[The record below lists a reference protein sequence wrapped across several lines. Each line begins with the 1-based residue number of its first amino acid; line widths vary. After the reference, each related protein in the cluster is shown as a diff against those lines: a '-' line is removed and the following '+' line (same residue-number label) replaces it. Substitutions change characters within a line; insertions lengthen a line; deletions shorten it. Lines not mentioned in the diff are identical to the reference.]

1 MSRGT
6 ATSTVAP
13 SRSPGTGAP
22 SVGDAERRPSAPA
35 ASSSATAAGVS
46 RPLHAATTC
55 GERSRQRTS
64 SRSESSSPLM
74 VSSIVP

>member
-1 MSRGT
+1 MSGGT

-22 SVGDAERRPSAPA
+22 SSETPSPTVAPA
-35 ASSSATAAGVS
+35 ASSAASLAGVCW
-46 RPLHAATTC
+46 PLHAATTS

-74 VSSIVP
+74 LSSMVP